1 VRHDPR
7 AIVLTRPSSAQLE
20 IARRLLA
27 QQRAVDEPDD
37 CATAAG
43 RVFEKLHEH
52 LGPVIGSAGVRAL
65 FVRSAKLAE
74 GDFVFPADTVAFED
88 STRLRATLQAL
99 DPVVAAATAEAL
111 FATFF
116 ALITTFIGE
125 RLTLQALR
133 AAWPTI
139 EGTAFTE
146 TKK

>member
-1 VRHDPR
+1 MV
-7 AIVLTRPSSAQLE
+7 
-20 IARRLLA
+20 RRLLA
-27 QQRAVDEPDD
+27 QQRAVSDADD
-37 CATAAG
+37 CAAAAG
-43 RVFEKLHEH
+43 RVYEKLHAH
-52 LGPVIGSAGVRAL
+52 LAPLVGVAGVRAL
-65 FVRSAKLAE
+65 FARSAKLAAGE
-74 GDFVFPADTVAFED
+74 FVLPADAVAFED
-88 STRLRATLQAL
+88 STKLRASLGAL

-139 EGTAFTE
+139 EGTEFTE

>member
-1 VRHDPR
+1 M
-7 AIVLTRPSSAQLE
+7 
-20 IARRLLA
+20 ARRLLA
-27 QQRAVDEPDD
+27 HQRAVSGAD

-43 RVFEKLHEH
+43 RVYEKLHEH
-52 LGPVIGSAGVRAL
+52 LAPLVGVAGVRAL
-65 FVRSAKLAE
+65 FVRSAKLAKGE
-74 GDFVFPADTVAFED
+74 FVFPADTVAFED
-88 STRLRATLQAL
+88 STKLRACLETL
-99 DPVVAAATAEAL
+99 DPVLAAATAEAL

-139 EGTAFTE
+139 EAPAPTE